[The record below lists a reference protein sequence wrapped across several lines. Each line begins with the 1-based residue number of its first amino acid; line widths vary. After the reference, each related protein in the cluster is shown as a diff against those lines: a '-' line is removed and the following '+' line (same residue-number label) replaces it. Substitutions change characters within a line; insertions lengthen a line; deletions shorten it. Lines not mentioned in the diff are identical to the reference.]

1 MIKCKILKNFRYDN
15 MIQKTNYLG
24 SRNAGQGTNVISNF
38 HIGSQ
43 ARSKCKKQ
51 GESILIFA
59 HLICAAIWC
68 YLFLETFR
76 EREAQSTLSSS
87 FQKIGKST
95 SRCLLL
101 LVPFYLLSYTLGWD
115 TCCWGF
121 HFRLLVWASQF
132 SEG

>member
-1 MIKCKILKNFRYDN
+1 MIKCKILENLRYDN
-15 MIQKTNYLG
+15 LIQRTHYLG
-24 SRNAGQGTNVISNF
+24 SRNAGQGINVISNF

-43 ARSKCKKQ
+43 ARSKSKKQ
-51 GESILIFA
+51 GEFKLIFA

-101 LVPFYLLSYTLGWD
+101 LVPFYLLCYTLGGGI
-115 TCCWGF
+115 CCWWF
-121 HFRLLVWASQF
+121 HFRLLFWASQF
-132 SEG
+132 SEC